1 MSGHLECLNPHSQ
14 TPWGSAQIPD
24 IFHLPTPTA
33 PASTLPRT
41 HLHTV
46 STQCVHTDL
55 DEKE

>member
-33 PASTLPRT
+33 PASTLPP
-41 HLHTV
+41 HPPAYSKYSMCAH
-46 STQCVHTDL
+46 
-55 DEKE
+55 